1 MISNDVWPIF
11 GVNTSRRNPHVGSCV
26 FLARQG
32 TPMTDPSAHCQPV
45 PWWKHLHPCIC
56 HRTSWFA
63 WTSPRC
69 ETLREPP
76 FEVIQVLLGC
86 QSPKGPV
93 YVRWSKSALGVSCCF
108 GFRLT
113 TIRPGSYFWPK
124 SNASLR
130 HSSNGENGN
139 LGSCSSHPAHPS
151 HAAQLSAPNRK
162 RGAQGAPSRYPPVPL
177 CPRSAPSSPPSAAP
191 CQTSARNLGFRR
203 GVKVMV
209 EPRGS

>member
-1 MISNDVWPIF
+1 MANLW
-11 GVNTSRRNPHVGSCV
+11 VNTSRRDPHVGSCV

-86 QSPKGPV
+86 QSPKGIQ
-93 YVRWSKSALGVSCCF
+93 RASLCEMIKISSWSLVLFWISTDYHQARLIFLAKVQRQPQTFQQRGKWELGQLFIPPCPSISCC
-108 GFRLT
+108 
-113 TIRPGSYFWPK
+113 P
-124 SNASLR
+124 
-130 HSSNGENGN
+130 
-139 LGSCSSHPAHPS
+139 
-151 HAAQLSAPNRK
+151 PNRK

-191 CQTSARNLGFRR
+191 CQTSAYLGFRR
-203 GVKVMV
+203 GRREVMV
-209 EPRGS
+209 EPRSS